1 MIPTFSFIDV
11 SILEA
16 LVMSLVHS
24 FWQGA
29 AIFIMVSAVFSRQ
42 KSSEFRYN
50 IASGGLLLL
59 FLLFVFTFL
68 YYVKGESSGV
78 TSVDLSKVEHLSQD
92 ASGVNTVDD
101 SFSLGMVSQVFNVH
115 SNTICLIW
123 FCGVVLMLIR
133 LIWGL
138 AEVNKLRRSGVDLDN
153 DKIIEFTDIIR
164 SKLKI
169 SRQVVIKVS
178 ESILTPMTLGWLK
191 PMLLLPVA
199 VVNGLNI
206 REVEMILAHEMAH
219 IKRNDYLI
227 NIIQSFAEVLLFF
240 NPFMWLISARIRA
253 EREYCCDDIALKVC
267 GGDRVVLARALVA
280 VAEISTKP
288 RLAMA
293 MGSLF
298 IFRIKRII
306 NMEKSQSF
314 RPGQFIALVS
324 ILCISVGS
332 FLYANGSSFSEL
344 DQSILSQNDSSSVL
358 EKEREKLLAE
368 VKILRDEMDSN
379 SVHLPGIVI
388 KGNKSNDNVLLDL
401 ENQVSKHLTENT
413 SDEKTRISRAAKID
427 SLWKVIEKKNAR
439 IGEIGSIQMAS
450 FKRNFE
456 RFWSELN
463 SHVKLEYVRNITLKN
478 GALYIDSLAQTQDK
492 YKDVLSV
499 FEKHFRDESYLQ
511 LNLHVKNKEIG
522 LSRYR
527 NDWSFAIPH
536 ILEGRREGTSYY
548 SIKSLM

>member
-206 REVEMILAHEMAH
+206 REVEMILAH

-240 NPFMWLISARIRA
+240 NTFMWLISARIRA
-253 EREYCCDDIALKVC
+253 VREYCCDDIALKVC

-314 RPGQFIALVS
+314 RLGQFIAFVS

-401 ENQVSKHLTENT
+401 EKQVSKHLTENT

-439 IGEIGSIQMAS
+439 IGEIGSIQLAS

-463 SHVKLEYVRNITLKN
+463 NQVVLEGVRDITLKN
-478 GALYIDSLAQTQDK
+478 GALYIDSLAQTQDQ

-499 FEKHFRDESYLQ
+499 FEKHFRDESYLN
-511 LNLHVKNKEIG
+511 LNMHVKNKEIG
-522 LSRYR
+522 LSRFR
-527 NDWSFAIPH
+527 NEWSFALPNVVVA
-536 ILEGRREGTSYY
+536 GRKGTSYY
-548 SIKSLM
+548 PIKILK

>member
-11 SILEA
+11 NILEA

-29 AIFIMVSAVFSRQ
+29 AIFIMVSALFSRQ

-206 REVEMILAHEMAH
+206 REVEMILAH

-240 NPFMWLISARIRA
+240 NTFMWLISARIRA
-253 EREYCCDDIALKVC
+253 VREYCCDDIALKVC

-314 RPGQFIALVS
+314 RLGQFIAFVS

-401 ENQVSKHLTENT
+401 EKQVSKHLTENT

-439 IGEIGSIQMAS
+439 IGEIGSIQLAS

-463 SHVKLEYVRNITLKN
+463 NQVVLEGVRDITLKN
-478 GALYIDSLAQTQDK
+478 GALYIDSLAQTQDQ

-499 FEKHFRDESYLQ
+499 FEKHFRDESYLN
-511 LNLHVKNKEIG
+511 LNMHVKNKEIG
-522 LSRYR
+522 LSRFR
-527 NDWSFAIPH
+527 NEWSFALPNVVVA
-536 ILEGRREGTSYY
+536 GRKGTSYY
-548 SIKSLM
+548 PIKILK

>member
-206 REVEMILAHEMAH
+206 REVEMILAH

-240 NPFMWLISARIRA
+240 NTFMWLISARIRA
-253 EREYCCDDIALKVC
+253 VREYCCDDIALKVC

-314 RPGQFIALVS
+314 RLGQFIAFVS

-439 IGEIGSIQMAS
+439 IGEIGSIQLAS

-463 SHVKLEYVRNITLKN
+463 NQVVLEGVRDITLKN
-478 GALYIDSLAQTQDK
+478 GALYIDSLAQTQDQ

-499 FEKHFRDESYLQ
+499 FEKHFRDESYLN
-511 LNLHVKNKEIG
+511 LNMHVKNKEIG
-522 LSRYR
+522 LSRFR
-527 NDWSFAIPH
+527 NEWSFALPNVVVA
-536 ILEGRREGTSYY
+536 GRKGTSYY
-548 SIKSLM
+548 PIKILK